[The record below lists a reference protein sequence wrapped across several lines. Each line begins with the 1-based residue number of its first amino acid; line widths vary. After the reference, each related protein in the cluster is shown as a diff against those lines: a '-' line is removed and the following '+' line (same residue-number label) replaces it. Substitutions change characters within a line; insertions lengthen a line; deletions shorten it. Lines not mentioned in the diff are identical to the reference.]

1 MQVLTG
7 SVHHITLRV
16 WNVSRSAAFYTE
28 LLGFKQSL
36 SLGPRVLLS
45 NGSAILILTQQDD
58 AYETSVAAPDEN
70 RVENR
75 VGIERLSFRVGTYQ
89 ELAQAVCLLDEH
101 GVSHSEVV
109 DWGPDLGLYVLALRD
124 PDNIQLELTAPYS

>member
-16 WNVSRSAAFYTE
+16 CNVSRSAAFYTD

-45 NGSAILILTQQDD
+45 NGSAMLVLMPLADSLREM
-58 AYETSVAAPDEN
+58 ASTSLDEN
-70 RVENR
+70 Q
-75 VGIERLSFRVGTYQ
+75 VGIERLSFRVGSYR
-89 ELAQAVCLLDEH
+89 ELEQAVGFLDEQGIPH
-101 GVSHSEVV
+101 GEVT
-109 DWGPDLGLYVLALRD
+109 DWGPDLGLYVLSFRD
-124 PDNIQLELTAPYS
+124 PDNIPLALTASYA